1 MNQPKWNIKNTR
13 VYGDG
18 KSFNCTNKITAETLY
33 CTLTDYEKQIN
44 YTETTTTQFDHIQ
57 KQLIQIEMTLN
68 ILKHE
73 IDTLHEAINNA
84 STNKR

>member
-44 YTETTTTQFDHIQ
+44 YTETTTTQFDRIT
-57 KQLIQIEMTLN
+57 KQLIQINLTLN

-73 IDTLHEAINNA
+73 VDKLGEMIQNESID
-84 STNKR
+84 K